1 MDQVLNIF
9 LEMYYEQLGL
19 NILNILRNYVCHH
32 SINLGVQNVFK
43 IWSIYQMFVI
53 FIILVFSNVY
63 IFFDTKKNNPELWGN
78 VQTNQNII
86 QNRNGLGIE
95 MQIPR
100 KPIFYIHG
108 MEMENVECDLSIH
121 EI

>member
-19 NILNILRNYVCHH
+19 NILYILRNYVCQH

-53 FIILVFSNVY
+53 FIILVLSNVY
-63 IFFDTKKNNPELWGN
+63 IFFDTKKNNPELWMK
-78 VQTNQNII
+78 V
-86 QNRNGLGIE
+86 
-95 MQIPR
+95 
-100 KPIFYIHG
+100 
-108 MEMENVECDLSIH
+108 
-121 EI
+121 